1 MMFYRCEP
9 CSKDFMTRKQL
20 LAHSM
25 THPHKRTMQQMQD
38 EFDMLC
44 GGEANE
50 LENDTS

>member
-1 MMFYRCEP
+1 
-9 CSKDFMTRKQL
+9 MTRKQL

-44 GGEANE
+44 GGDAEE
-50 LENDTS
+50 LESYNS